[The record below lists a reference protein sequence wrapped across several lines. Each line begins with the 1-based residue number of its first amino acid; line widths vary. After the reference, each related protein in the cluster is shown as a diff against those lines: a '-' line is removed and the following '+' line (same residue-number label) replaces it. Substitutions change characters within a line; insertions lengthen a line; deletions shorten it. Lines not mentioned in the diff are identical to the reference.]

1 MKIRSFISFLAVA
14 VLAVPSFA
22 AVPRL
27 GGGSDTTEVWSEVDS
42 YDLGT
47 YMDNPC
53 TAVLDSV
60 WVNYTVDLTKKGQTT
75 SSGQRV
81 LFDERTTMSG
91 TSYAASGSTIADVA
105 YQEKPFTIRQYHKVN
120 TVDDFHVVTVIDFD
134 PAKRRTTVSV
144 ERACGNGRPDSA
156 E

>member
-1 MKIRSFISFLAVA
+1 MKLRSFIAFVAVA
-14 VLAVPSFA
+14 VLALPSFA

-27 GGGSDTTEVWSEVDS
+27 GGGSDTTDVWSETDS

-60 WVNYTVDLTKKGQTT
+60 WVDYVVDLTKKGQTT
-75 SSGQRV
+75 SAGERV

-91 TSYAASGSTIADVA
+91 TSYAASGSTLTDVT
-105 YQEKPFTIRQYHKVN
+105 YQEKFTIRKYHKVN
-120 TVDDFHVVTVIDFD
+120 TSDDFHVVTVIDFD

-144 ERACGNGRPDSA
+144 EKACGNGLPDSA
-156 E
+156 Q

>member
-1 MKIRSFISFLAVA
+1 MKVGSFICLVAVA

-27 GGGSDTTEVWSEVDS
+27 GGTPDTTDVWSETDS
-42 YDLGT
+42 YDLDT

-53 TAVLDSV
+53 TAVFDSV
-60 WVNYTVDLTKKGQTT
+60 WVDYTVDLTKKGQTT
-75 SSGQRV
+75 SSGERV
-81 LFDERTTMSG
+81 SFNERTIMSG
-91 TSYAASGSTIADVA
+91 TFYAASGATISDVT
-105 YQEKPFTIRQYHKVN
+105 YSERFTIRKYHKVN
-120 TVDDFHVVTVIDFD
+120 TSDQFHVVTVIDFD

-144 ERACGNGRPDSA
+144 EKACGDGLPDSA